1 MQKNKSEYCVDD
13 CDDEDL
19 DYEKYDF
26 ELDDDDD
33 FDDDE
38 VDEEEWFDGSEIVLE
53 EDKSYFL
60 TTIDI
65 KSNTKAE
72 REFPDFLTAM
82 LYLRELSLKT
92 YDPIPIIVYF
102 YEFGEPVNVSYFN
115 GKLRGGATF
124 LDTKYIITIK
134 ENKNAKID

>member
-1 MQKNKSEYCVDD
+1 MQKHKLEYCVDD
-13 CDDEDL
+13 CDDED
-19 DYEKYDF
+19 F
-26 ELDDDDD
+26 EDED

-38 VDEEEWFDGSEIVLE
+38 EDEEEWFDGEIGLE

-65 KSNTKAE
+65 STNVKTE
-72 REFPDFLTAM
+72 REFPSFLDAM
-82 LYLRELSLKT
+82 LYLRNLSLKS
-92 YDPIPIIVYF
+92 YDPVPITVYF
-102 YEFGEPVNVSYFN
+102 YEFGEPVNISYFN
-115 GKLRGGATF
+115 GKLRGGAKF

>member
-1 MQKNKSEYCVDD
+1 MQKHKEEYCVDE

-19 DYEKYDF
+19 DYEEYDF
-26 ELDDDDD
+26 ELDDDD
-33 FDDDE
+33 E
-38 VDEEEWFDGSEIVLE
+38 EDEEEWFDGEIDLE

-65 KSNTKAE
+65 STNVKAE
-72 REFPDFLTAM
+72 REFLSFLDAM
-82 LYLRELSLKT
+82 LYLRNLSLKS
-92 YDPIPIIVYF
+92 YDPIPITVYF

-115 GKLRGGATF
+115 GKLRGGAKF

-134 ENKNAKID
+134 ENKNAKIDEKTV

>member
-1 MQKNKSEYCVDD
+1 MQKHKVEYCVDE

-19 DYEKYDF
+19 DYEEYDF

-38 VDEEEWFDGSEIVLE
+38 EDEEEWFDGEIDLE

-60 TTIDI
+60 TIIDI
-65 KSNTKAE
+65 PTNVKAE
-72 REFPDFLTAM
+72 REFPSFLDAM
-82 LYLRELSLKT
+82 LCLRNLSLKS
-92 YDPIPIIVYF
+92 YDPIPITVYF
-102 YEFGEPVNVSYFN
+102 HEFGEPVNVSYFN
-115 GKLRGGATF
+115 GKLRGKAEV

-134 ENKNAKID
+134 ENKNA